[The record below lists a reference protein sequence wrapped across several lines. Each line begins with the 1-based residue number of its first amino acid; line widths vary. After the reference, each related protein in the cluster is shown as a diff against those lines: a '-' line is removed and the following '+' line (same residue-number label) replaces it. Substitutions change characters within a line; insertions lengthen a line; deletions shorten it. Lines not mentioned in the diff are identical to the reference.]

1 MPVNKL
7 PESSPVRLKL
17 VTAALRLVTISVFL
31 TREVGCSAASQQ
43 HRWLGLV
50 RVSG

>member
-1 MPVNKL
+1 MAHC
-7 PESSPVRLKL
+7 PE
-17 VTAALRLVTISVFL
+17 ATIIFL
-31 TREVGCSAASQQ
+31 TREVGCSAASWQ